1 MSAYGATLTHTS
13 RQGNYR
19 DARMAHAMHVT
30 HAYEINQLINAWR
43 DDWGTDAPADEIN
56 ALLPTGWRWLSSGLY
71 RCAYLSPKGT
81 VYKVNRDVRDGRSMR
96 GRCWAEME
104 AIQRKAPIMP
114 EGYAIPEATL
124 YHVPGNSA
132 DGTRS
137 DYVMAMALV
146 DTSTPF
152 TDCYGECE
160 ESGCEFNEGN
170 ARVGKHCSSVALEPL
185 HEVMSDVHSG
195 NAFPDALG
203 IVWVVDIAM

>member
-1 MSAYGATLTHTS
+1 MSAYGAILTHTS
-13 RQGNYR
+13 RQGSYR
-19 DARMAHAMHVT
+19 DARIAHAMHVA
-30 HAYEINQLINAWR
+30 HAYEINMLIENWR

-56 ALLPTGWRWLSSGLY
+56 AMLPTGWKWISSGMY

-96 GRCWAEME
+96 GRCWAEMA
-104 AIQRKAPIMP
+104 AIQDKAPIMP
-114 EGYAIPEATL
+114 EGYAIPDATL

-132 DGTRS
+132 EGTES

-152 TDCYGECE
+152 TDCYGDCDAECA
-160 ESGCEFNEGN
+160 FNEGN
-170 ARVGKHCSSVALEPL
+170 KRAGHTCSSTALDPL
-185 HEVMSDVHSG
+185 HQVMDDVHSG
-195 NAFPDALG
+195 NAFPDAMG